1 MCITLFTLSPG
12 ACVIDGKTVVEP
24 RGVTYDSPFLS
35 KNAMP
40 LLAGTKLGL
49 YEILAPI
56 GQGGMGEVY
65 QARDGKL
72 GREGAIKV
80 LAEREDTPVIDLRGI
95 VHEVC
100 LSQHLQNV
108 TLIGYVAEHVTD
120 ADGSTSFYVEPADKP
135 GIALLG
141 RHTIYGPRDVVYEPL
156 PMR

>member
-1 MCITLFTLSPG
+1 MARSPLQ
-12 ACVIDGKTVVEP
+12 VEFDDYRRLGFSKFFLHGSSRDP
-24 RGVTYDSPFLS
+24 SPLANAIEVLRGVSY
-35 KNAMP
+35 
-40 LLAGTKLGL
+40 G
-49 YEILAPI
+49 
-56 GQGGMGEVY
+56 
-65 QARDGKL
+65 ARDIPGL
-72 GREGAIKV
+72 CGEIDDSYADGWFLIAAIKV

-95 VHEVC
+95 VHDVC